1 FSRRTSHAYNFI
13 PTVLCSTCLRLSVIL
28 LPSTSSCSPSNIS
41 WCNPLNDIQRA
52 GVTSRFEIRIEE
64 KTYVGADGT
73 LVPAIRDFVLDVE
86 PESMTVL
93 MGPSGCGKT
102 TLLRIVAGLDDRYS
116 GDVGIPPDTRI
127 GLMFQEPRLLPWRTL
142 RQISGLVGARGF
154 GPTDWERLA
163 PAVGIA
169 DMLPRYPQE
178 LSLGL
183 ARRVALAR
191 AFATKPDLL
200 LLDEP
205 FVSLDERTADRL
217 RKLLLEVWSARPTTA
232 ILVTHNAREAM
243 MLADQLVLLAPRP
256 PHVVAIATIAIRQAD
271 RDSEV
276 VESIYADLL
285 RRYPANFAIG

>member
-1 FSRRTSHAYNFI
+1 
-13 PTVLCSTCLRLSVIL
+13 
-28 LPSTSSCSPSNIS
+28 
-41 WCNPLNDIQRA
+41 LNDTQRA
-52 GVTSRFEIRIEE
+52 GVTSRFEIHIEE
-64 KTYVGADGT
+64 KAHVSADGT
-73 LVPAIRDFVLDVE
+73 ELVAIRDFVLAVE

-102 TLLRIVAGLDDRYS
+102 TLLRIVAGIDERFT
-116 GDVGIPPDTRI
+116 GEVDVPQGARI
-127 GLMFQEPRLLPWRTL
+127 GLMFQEPRLLPWRTVKQNIEL
-142 RQISGLVGARGF
+142 VAAPGL
-154 GPTDWERLA
+154 TEQDLERLA
-163 PAVGIA
+163 QAVGIA

-217 RKLLLEVWSARPTTA
+217 RRLLLDVWQARPTTA
-232 ILVTHNAREAM
+232 ILVTHNAREAI

-256 PHVVAIATIAIRQAD
+256 THVVAVETIAVPQAE
-271 RDSEV
+271 RNHQA
-276 VESIYADLL
+276 VEAIYADLL
-285 RRYPANFAIG
+285 RRFPANFALS

>member
-1 FSRRTSHAYNFI
+1 
-13 PTVLCSTCLRLSVIL
+13 
-28 LPSTSSCSPSNIS
+28 
-41 WCNPLNDIQRA
+41 LNDTQHA

-64 KTYVGADGT
+64 KTHVSADGT
-73 LVPAIRDFVLDVE
+73 ELVAIRDFVLDVK

-102 TLLRIVAGLDDRYS
+102 TLLRIVAGLDDRFTGS
-116 GDVGIPPDTRI
+116 IGTHPDIRI
-127 GLMFQEPRLLPWRTL
+127 GLMFQEPRLLPWRTV
-142 RQISGLVGARGF
+142 RQNIELVAAPDF
-154 GPTDWERLA
+154 SEQDLDRLA
-163 PAVGIA
+163 QAVGIA

-217 RKLLLEVWSARPTTA
+217 RRLLLEVWRARPTTA
-232 ILVTHNAREAM
+232 ILVTHNAREAI

-256 PHVVAIATIAIRQAD
+256 THVVTVETIAVPQAE
-271 RDSEV
+271 RDHEA
-276 VESIYADLL
+276 VEKIHTDLL
-285 RRYPANFAIG
+285 RRFPGNFSGS

>member
-1 FSRRTSHAYNFI
+1 M
-13 PTVLCSTCLRLSVIL
+13 
-28 LPSTSSCSPSNIS
+28 
-41 WCNPLNDIQRA
+41 NDIQRA
-52 GVTSRFEIRIEE
+52 GVTSRFEVRIED

-102 TLLRIVAGLDDRYS
+102 TLLRIVAGLDERYA
-116 GDVGIPPDTRI
+116 GEVGIPAGTRI
-127 GLMFQEPRLLPWRTL
+127 GLMFQEPRLLPWRTV
-142 RQISGLVGARGF
+142 RQNIELVAAPGF
-154 GPTDWERLA
+154 APQDLERLA
-163 PAVGIA
+163 HAVGIA

-191 AFATKPDLL
+191 AFATTPDLL

-232 ILVTHNAREAM
+232 LLVTHNAREAI
-243 MLADQLVLLAPRP
+243 MLADQLVLLAPQP
-256 PHVVAIATIAIRQAD
+256 THVVAIETIAVPQAD
-271 RDSEV
+271 RSAEV
-276 VESIYADLL
+276 VDGIYADLL
-285 RRYPANFAIG
+285 RRYPANFALS